1 MKGNKKPKEYLFVD
15 GYNIINSW
23 ENLKEI
29 SKGDLEQARM
39 TLVEI
44 LAEYKHYSGI
54 EIFVVFDA
62 YMVKGNNRS
71 EEEYK
76 GIRVI
81 YTKENELADHYIEKA
96 LDEMGRE
103 KRVRVATSDWVEQQ
117 IVLARGGTRISAREL
132 QAEIEDEMRMV
143 NRKRKRLNTRN
154 DISIGRL
161 EDQVLHKLKD
171 WKGK

>member
-23 ENLKEI
+23 ENLKEV
-29 SKGDLEQARM
+29 SKVDLEQARM

-103 KRVRVATSDWVEQQ
+103 MRVRVATSDWVEQQ

>member
-29 SKGDLEQARM
+29 SKVDLEQARM
-39 TLVEI
+39 TLIEI

-103 KRVRVATSDWVEQQ
+103 MRVRVATSDWVEQQ